1 MDRYRCLHSIGFQVT
16 LINVKVGARSIECGA
31 ILLPAGIGD
40 RTPWLYDLETGN
52 KVCRAIVPEEDRS
65 PQNNIVY
72 HSVND
77 DLILEKAP

>member
-16 LINVKVGARSIECGA
+16 LINVSVGVRSIECGL
-31 ILLPAGIGD
+31 ILLPAGIGAT
-40 RTPWLYDLETGN
+40 TPWLYDLETGR

-65 PQNNIVY
+65 PLNHIVY

-77 DLILEKAP
+77 DLTLEISP